1 MFLAVPGVSAMAY
14 SPTLIMSGILQ
25 AKLVSLL
32 CMTSLVATAYILA
45 FVPNTRP
52 KSPNGVM
59 SKRHLEPES
68 GPVHQYISYLNG
80 ALSLL
85 CALNS
90 ITFRDKQGVHD
101 GFWLLCLLPVGRW
114 PLSCK
119 MAARPNRRVV
129 SFAVIVLA
137 RRLMLSVDV
146 DELEALRYGYK
157 GA

>member
-1 MFLAVPGVSAMAY
+1 MAY
-14 SPTLIMSGILQ
+14 IPTLMSGIVQ

-32 CMTSLVATAYILA
+32 CMTSLLATAFILA
-45 FVPNTRP
+45 FVPNTR
-52 KSPNGVM
+52 SQRPNGAK
-59 SKRHLEPES
+59 SKRQLEFNS
-68 GPVHQYISYLNG
+68 GPVHQYIGYLNC

-114 PLSCK
+114 HLSRE
-119 MAARPNRRVV
+119 MAGRSNRCVV

-137 RRLMLSVDV
+137 RKLMLSVDV
-146 DELEALRYGYK
+146 DELETLKYGYK